1 MPDISLL
8 FCNAFSRAR
17 LAFIRSLISYKK
29 LQDGVPVKLVQGA
42 NAPLIE
48 KTIKEQIQLE
58 KDGQP
63 HVAVRLFCSRD
74 FL

>member
-1 MPDISLL
+1 MSHISLL
-8 FCNAFSRAR
+8 LCNPFVTLDSRSSEVS
-17 LAFIRSLISYKK
+17 FHEK
-29 LQDGVPVKLVQGA
+29 LQDGVPVKIIQGA

-63 HVAVRLFCSRD
+63 HVAVRLL
-74 FL
+74 FLTL